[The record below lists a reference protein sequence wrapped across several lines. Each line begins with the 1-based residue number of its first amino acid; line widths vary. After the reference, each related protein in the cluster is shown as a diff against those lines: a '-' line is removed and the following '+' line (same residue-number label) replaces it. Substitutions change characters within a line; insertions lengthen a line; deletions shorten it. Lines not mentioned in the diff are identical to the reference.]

1 MNEFD
6 AIARFFRWPTPTAA
20 LGPGDDCAL
29 WQVPA
34 GQQLAISSDML
45 VSGRH
50 FFADTDPEG
59 LGHKALAVNL
69 SDLAAMGAEPVA
81 FTLALA
87 LPQIDVAWLEAFAR
101 GMRQLADA
109 HACALI
115 GGDTTAGP
123 LTISITV
130 LGHVPQ
136 GQALRRDGACVGDDI
151 YVSGHLGDAR
161 LALQQA
167 LGQSPVGLNTEQT
180 QAVFTR
186 LERPT
191 PRVGLGLG
199 LRGLASAAMDLS
211 DGLAGDLPHILHASG
226 CGADIH
232 LAQLPLSP
240 TLRTLPTTDAQ
251 TLAANGGDDYELL
264 FTAAPTQREAINTL
278 SQQMNLPLTRIG
290 CVTAQAGLRML
301 DEQSRDQS
309 TALRGFDH
317 FA

>member
-6 AIARFFRWPTPTAA
+6 AIARFFHWPTPTAA

-50 FFADTDPEG
+50 FFTDTDPEG

-109 HACALI
+109 NACALI

-167 LGQSPVGLNTEQT
+167 LGQSPVGLSGGQT

-211 DGLAGDLPHILHASG
+211 DGLAGDLPHILRASG

-240 TLRTLPTTDAQ
+240 TLRTLPPKDAQ
-251 TLAANGGDDYELL
+251 TLAASGGDDYELL

-278 SQQMNLPLTRIG
+278 NQQLNLPLTRIG

-301 DEQSRDQS
+301 DEQGRDQS